1 MKTRFLL
8 SMMILIMVLSAKPFL
23 SPSRAWGAEPKA
35 IPNAQTLIDGCWE
48 GSLAKRSI
56 PNTASIRSGILDTV
70 LCLEAVIVDQF
81 SLYSP
86 NLSLPYE
93 KEQGLT
99 TTEKVKAK
107 LKNLRFAAGGLYWW
121 IYMDNPG
128 CLPTCGTMY
137 ATFHLSKNARILEQ
151 MIKVMIDRR
160 KEFNF

>member
-1 MKTRFLL
+1 LGLFVYPFHAMGVEQKT
-8 SMMILIMVLSAKPFL
+8 IPDAQALIK
-23 SPSRAWGAEPKA
+23 
-35 IPNAQTLIDGCWE
+35 GCWE
-48 GSLAKRSI
+48 GSLAKRSN
-56 PNTASIRSGILDTV
+56 PNTEIIRSGILDTV

-81 SLYSP
+81 TLYAP

-99 TTEKVKAK
+99 TSEKVKAK

-128 CLPTCGTMY
+128 CLPTCGTIY
-137 ATFHLSKNARILEQ
+137 ATFHLSENARILEK
-151 MIKVMIDRR
+151 MIKAMIDRR

>member
-1 MKTRFLL
+1 MKSRFPFPAI
-8 SMMILIMVLSAKPFL
+8 ILFMALCAGQFF
-23 SPSRAWGAEPKA
+23 SPSRAWSAAEKGVPD
-35 IPNAQTLIDGCWE
+35 AQTLIDGCWE
-48 GSLAKRSI
+48 GSLAKRSN
-56 PNTASIRSGILDTV
+56 PNTEVIRSGILDTV

-86 NLSLPYE
+86 NLWLPHE

-128 CLPTCGTMY
+128 CLPTCGTIY
-137 ATFHLSKNARILEQ
+137 ATFHLSENAEILEI
-151 MIKVMIDRR
+151 MIRVMFQKR

>member
-1 MKTRFLL
+1 MKTCFPLP
-8 SMMILIMVLSAKPFL
+8 MMILILVLSATPFL
-23 SPSRAWGAEPKA
+23 STSQAWGAEPKA

-48 GSLAKRSI
+48 GSLAKRSNPSI
-56 PNTASIRSGILDTV
+56 EVIRSGILDTV

-81 SLYSP
+81 SPYSP

-93 KEQGLT
+93 KEQELT
-99 TTEKVKAK
+99 TIEKVKTK

-128 CLPTCGTMY
+128 CLPTCGTIY
-137 ATFHLSKNARILEQ
+137 ATFHLSENAKILEQ
-151 MIKVMIDRR
+151 MIRVMIDQR